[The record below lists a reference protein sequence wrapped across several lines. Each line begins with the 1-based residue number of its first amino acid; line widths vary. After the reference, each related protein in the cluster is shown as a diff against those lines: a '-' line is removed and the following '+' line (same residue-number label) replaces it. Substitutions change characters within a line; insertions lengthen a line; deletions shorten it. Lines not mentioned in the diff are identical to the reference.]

1 MQLKTITSACGETR
15 LVKNEWAAEAE
26 SRGATVSSSTWKVCG
41 SDLTLGTQ
49 SLVGT
54 LASVVLNINGCGT
67 VTNTV
72 TLSNGEVLVGTRD
85 VTIPG
90 AYDWRLSD

>member
-1 MQLKTITSACGETR
+1 MQLKTITSARGETR
-15 LVKNEWAAEAE
+15 LVKNQWAAEAE
-26 SRGATVSSSTWKVCG
+26 SRGATVSTSTWVVCG
-41 SDLTLGTQ
+41 DLTLGSA
-49 SLVGT
+49 SLAGS
-54 LASVVLNINGCGT
+54 LASVIVNINGCGSI
-67 VTNTV
+67 TNTV

>member
-1 MQLKTITSACGETR
+1 MQLKTINSACGETR

-26 SRGATVSSSTWKVCG
+26 SRGATVSSSTWEVCG
-41 SDLTLGTQ
+41 ELTLGSQ
-49 SLVGT
+49 YLVGT
-54 LASVVLNINGCGT
+54 LASALIHINGCGSI
-67 VTNTV
+67 TNTV

-85 VTIPG
+85 VSIPD